1 MRPTAEEKK
10 TQLVADFIAAR
21 RTLLDAV
28 AALPPTAQDEVFL
41 GVWSVKD
48 LLAHLVGWDVSN
60 LAAAQAVLAGEL
72 PAFYAHR
79 DRDWQTYNARLVAE
93 YRRDDFGALVASVA
107 DSHRQLVEFLETV
120 PAQALFQDRGVR
132 FRGYKVTVARL
143 IEADVKD
150 GKVHHAQIE
159 EFIDRRDRRDR

>member
-1 MRPTAEEKK
+1 MRSTAEEKK
-10 TQLVADFIAAR
+10 SQLITEFVETR
-21 RTLLDAV
+21 RAILDAA

-48 LLAHLVGWDVSN
+48 LLAHLAGWDVSN
-60 LAAAQAVLAGEL
+60 LEAAKAVLAGEL
-72 PAFYAHR
+72 PAFYAHH

-93 YRRDDFGALVASVA
+93 HRRGDFGELVASVVG
-107 DSHRQLVEFLETV
+107 SHRQLVEFLETI
-120 PAQALFQDRGVR
+120 PAQELFQDQGVR

-150 GKVHHAQIE
+150 VKIHHAQII
-159 EFIDRRDRRDR
+159 EFRDGKN